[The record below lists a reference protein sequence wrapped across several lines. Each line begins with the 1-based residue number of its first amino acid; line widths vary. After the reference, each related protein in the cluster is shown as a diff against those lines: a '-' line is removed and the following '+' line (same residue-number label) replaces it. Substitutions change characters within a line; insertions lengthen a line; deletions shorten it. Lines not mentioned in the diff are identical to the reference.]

1 MESKKKLVKKPTNS
15 STPANQSTL
24 AFPATSTMQAN
35 SPFINPPYVPDEQIK
50 TSFQLAFTLLE
61 LAQLGDIAVH
71 RGPTDVKQYVAHC
84 HTFTQR
90 DHLVTEAKKK
100 FAVAFNTTRND
111 AKEIDDLDADE
122 FADLTKQVVG
132 TYTKRM

>member
-1 MESKKKLVKKPTNS
+1 
-15 STPANQSTL
+15 
-24 AFPATSTMQAN
+24 MQAN
-35 SPFINPPYVPDEQIK
+35 SQFINPPYVPEDQIK
-50 TSFQLAFTLLE
+50 TAFQIAFTLLE

-71 RGPTDVKQYVAHC
+71 RSPNDAKQYVAHC

-90 DHLVTEAKKK
+90 DHLVTEAKNK
-100 FAVAFNTTRND
+100 FALEFNSTRN
-111 AKEIDDLDADE
+111 AARDLSDLSGNE